1 MCNRFQGSSIC
12 LQISY
17 NETTFS
23 YRQQQKAKRRYK
35 FRDETHSGEYSAV
48 EKQREGEDGKTQ
60 EIEMK
65 SQLMRESSGLD
76 DSVRDKQDID
86 EMEEEEK
93 EEEKKEG
100 LEEEGDNYFQDLTSI
115 CKYTKPHTF

>member
-1 MCNRFQGSSIC
+1 MFADK
-12 LQISY
+12 LQ
-17 NETTFS
+17 TTFS

-35 FRDETHSGEYSAV
+35 FRDETPSGEYNAM

-65 SQLMRESSGLD
+65 SQLMKETGGLEG
-76 DSVRDKQDID
+76 SVGGRQDTD

-93 EEEKKEG
+93 EEGKEKG
-100 LEEEGDNYFQDLTSI
+100 LEEEGDDYFQDPTSI
-115 CKYTKPHTF
+115 CKYTKPHTYCYHKVR

>member
-35 FRDETHSGEYSAV
+35 FRDETPSGEYNAV

-60 EIEMK
+60 EIEME

-76 DSVRDKQDID
+76 DSAKDKQDTD

-93 EEEKKEG
+93 EEGKKEG
-100 LEEEGDNYFQDLTSI
+100 LEEEGDDYFQDPTPI